1 MTTRLFRAACAA
13 AVGLALLT
21 AAACGDDD
29 DSDESSSESTTTT
42 NGSASGSVAGAAEDL
57 CDSLSTLDSTVED
70 IAGSE
75 VDPETTTIADV
86 QDGLEELRSEVSDVA
101 SSGSALASA
110 AATALTGAFDRF
122 EQAVEDLP
130 EDDTVA
136 DGGASL
142 EGLQQDFDEA
152 WESAQDA
159 LDCNGS

>member
-13 AVGLALLT
+13 AVGVALLT
-21 AAACGDDD
+21 TAACGDDD
-29 DSDESSSESTTTT
+29 DSEESSSERTTTS
-42 NGSASGSVAGAAEDL
+42 GSASGSVAGAAQDL
-57 CDSLSTLDSTVED
+57 CDSLSSLDSTVED

-86 QDGLEELRSEVSDVA
+86 KDGLEELKSEVSDIA

-136 DGGASL
+136 DGGSSL